1 MSNKVIR
8 FEDLP
13 EAVAY
18 LVDCAEKILLVLQR
32 IEGSALN
39 KEQWMD
45 VEQLIE
51 YLPNHPAKTTIYS
64 WSSRDLIPSH
74 RVGKMLSFLRTEIDA
89 WIKDSASCLGPV
101 DKSSKRKHSRR
112 KQGGHHV

>member
-1 MSNKVIR
+1 MSKKVIR
-8 FEDLP
+8 IEDLP

-18 LVDCAEKILLVLQR
+18 LIDCAEKILSVLQR
-32 IEGSALN
+32 IEGSASN
-39 KEQWMD
+39 KGQWMD

-89 WIKDSASCLGPV
+89 WIKDSDSCINPEIMG
-101 DKSSKRKHSRR
+101 SKKKLSNRK
-112 KQGGHHV
+112 KGGYHG

>member
-1 MSNKVIR
+1 MSKKVIR

-18 LVDCAEKILLVLQR
+18 LIDCAEKILSVLQR
-32 IEGSALN
+32 IEGSVSN
-39 KEQWMD
+39 KGQWMD

-74 RVGKMLSFLRTEIDA
+74 RVGKMLSFLRSEIDA
-89 WIKDSASCLGPV
+89 WIKDNASCINPMKEG
-101 DKSSKRKHSRR
+101 SKKKWSHR
-112 KQGGHHV
+112 KQGGYHG

>member
-1 MSNKVIR
+1 MSKKVIR

-18 LVDCAEKILLVLQR
+18 LIDCADKILSVLQR
-32 IEGSALN
+32 IEESAS
-39 KEQWMD
+39 KKRQWMD

-74 RVGKMLSFLRTEIDA
+74 RVGKMLSFLRSEIDA
-89 WIKDSASCLGPV
+89 WIMDSASCINSERGG
-101 DKSSKRKHSRR
+101 SKKKHSHRR
-112 KQGGHHV
+112 QGDYHG